1 MSGEVIRL
9 RRPHPD
15 PIFPRVI
22 WSRLAPGAAPTD
34 CSRSGG
40 VRGER
45 EGSGLETSVSEFRER
60 AFLDLSHPVGAEAE
74 SLPDL
79 GQCLV
84 VAVEAE
90 ACAHDYALTVG

>member
-1 MSGEVIRL
+1 
-9 RRPHPD
+9 
-15 PIFPRVI
+15 
-22 WSRLAPGAAPTD
+22 
-34 CSRSGG
+34 
-40 VRGER
+40 
-45 EGSGLETSVSEFRER
+45 VSEFRER